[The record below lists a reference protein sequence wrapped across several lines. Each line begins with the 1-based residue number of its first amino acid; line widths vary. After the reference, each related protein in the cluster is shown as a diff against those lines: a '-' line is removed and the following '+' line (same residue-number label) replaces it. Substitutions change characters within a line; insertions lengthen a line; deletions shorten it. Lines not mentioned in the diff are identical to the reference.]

1 MIDLKGKKL
10 FDLTNP
16 ELGWDC
22 VCGVYFA
29 ESEEAVVEHL
39 GKDYDEDMDVIHEVS
54 PDEIETKA
62 EIRDAKIDE
71 VTVGEINE

>member
-1 MIDLKGKKL
+1 
-10 FDLTNP
+10 
-16 ELGWDC
+16 
-22 VCGVYFA
+22 
-29 ESEEAVVEHL
+29 
-39 GKDYDEDMDVIHEVS
+39 MDVIHEVS